1 MHRVNGRPDNAYD
14 ARLWARAVSENLR
27 NEVRSPTKYSTRR
40 LGAQPPPMRHARADR
55 RAQEWQIWLALGTV
69 YLVWG
74 STYLAI
80 RVVVETM
87 PPLLSAG
94 TRQLVAG
101 LIIFGL
107 VALRGGRGALH
118 LRRSEWLG
126 AGLVGL
132 ALLLG
137 GNGLVMLGER
147 DVPSGLAAL
156 IIGVVP
162 LWVVILRR
170 VFGERVGSGT
180 VVGVLIGFV
189 GLAVLVVPR
198 GLSGSVEFGGTVLLV
213 LAAASWSAGS
223 YFSRRLDMPVDP
235 LASTGV
241 QMLVGG
247 SALLLAGG
255 LAGEAALV
263 QPDRFSTESLLSLVY
278 LVIVGSVVGY
288 TAYTWAL
295 AHAPVSRVATYAY
308 VNPVVAIFLGALILH
323 EQVDLTILLGAV
335 LIIVSVG
342 LVIRTESTPRRAE
355 TIADLAVEPAPASPG
370 TAGVHEGGRRPG

>member
-1 MHRVNGRPDNAYD
+1 
-14 ARLWARAVSENLR
+14 
-27 NEVRSPTKYSTRR
+27 
-40 LGAQPPPMRHARADR
+40 MRQARADR
-55 RAQEWQIWLALGTV
+55 GAQEWQIWLALGTV

-94 TRQLVAG
+94 SRHLVAG
-101 LIIFGL
+101 LIIFCL
-107 VALRGGRGALH
+107 VALRGGLGALR

-156 IIGVVP
+156 IVGVVP
-162 LWVVILRR
+162 LFVVVLRR
-170 VFGERVGSGT
+170 LFGERIGRGT
-180 VVGVLIGFV
+180 ILGVVVGFAGV
-189 GLAVLVVPR
+189 AVLVVPR
-198 GLSGSVEFGGTVLLV
+198 GVSGSVEFGGTLLLI

-223 YFSRRLDMPVDP
+223 YFSRRLDLPDDP
-235 LASTGV
+235 LASTGA
-241 QMLVGG
+241 QM
-247 SALLLAGG
+247 LAGG
-255 LAGEAALV
+255 AGLLLVGALVGEPGLV
-263 QPDRFSTESLLSLVY
+263 QPDHFSTASLLSLAY
-278 LVIVGSVVGY
+278 LVVLGSVVGY

-308 VNPVVAIFLGALILH
+308 VNPVVAIFLGWLVLD
-323 EQVDLTILLGAV
+323 EQVDLTVLLGAV

-342 LVIRTESTPRRAE
+342 LVIRTESPSRRSRRD
-355 TIADLAVEPAPASPG
+355 IAGELPAGATGASPG
-370 TAGVHEGGRRPG
+370 AADLFEDSPAD